1 MKCITGLE
9 VKLFKGVS
17 CDMFAMSA
25 LSNMLRNIDT
35 AKSGHVDTQAISIL
49 NLTEPCKQQCVTSLH
64 GRGHFSGA
72 LLPRDSS
79 DLNGDS
85 VWSDTSL

>member
-35 AKSGHVDTQAISIL
+35 AKSGHVDYTGEFHLLSNRTVQTTVCDITS
-49 NLTEPCKQQCVTSLH
+49 QQ
-64 GRGHFSGA
+64 GPF
-72 LLPRDSS
+72 
-79 DLNGDS
+79 
-85 VWSDTSL
+85 